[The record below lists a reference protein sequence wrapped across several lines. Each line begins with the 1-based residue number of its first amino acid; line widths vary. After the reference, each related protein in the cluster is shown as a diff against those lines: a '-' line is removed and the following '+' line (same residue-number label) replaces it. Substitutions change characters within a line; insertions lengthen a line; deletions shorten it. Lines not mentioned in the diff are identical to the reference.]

1 MWNSKRIHRP
11 LPGQYANFHLILGVW
26 SHLLNHVVFL
36 ERSDTSLDNDDV
48 FSNRKFVSTRSEQS
62 VRREMD
68 GENDVARVLSSSLLE
83 LNNEGFSKS
92 INDVGLG
99 DVEDT
104 AGCYQV
110 NRMR

>member
-1 MWNSKRIHRP
+1 
-11 LPGQYANFHLILGVW
+11 
-26 SHLLNHVVFL
+26 
-36 ERSDTSLDNDDV
+36 
-48 FSNRKFVSTRSEQS
+48 
-62 VRREMD
+62 MD
-68 GENDVARVLSSSLLE
+68 GENDVARVLSSPLLE

-99 DVEDT
+99 DVEDM